1 MKKIILHIIPAFIA
15 ILPAPLHAQQTPMIS
30 QYMMNKYLV
39 NPALAGVKGYTN
51 ISFTARQQYS
61 MLQNAPRTFILSA
74 DTRLLE
80 DSWIRRKQKVEKK
93 AKNASRNKNVGIG
106 GYLFNDRNGI
116 INRTGMQFSYAYH
129 INFENQYQLSFGL
142 SVSAYQFKLNAEDAL
157 LQSYDDPLL
166 NNNKTTFFVPDANA
180 GIYISGKGLY
190 AGLSASQ
197 LFGSS
202 IKLGQNKYENYKTLR
217 HFYLL
222 GGYKWL
228 VSHSVILEPSFLARA
243 TVDAFVTDATLR
255 LYYQTNYWIGA
266 TYRTNQTLAFMAGF
280 MVDDIYLGYSY
291 DATLGALQNY
301 SGGSHELMV
310 GIRLGDNSTR
320 RSRWL
325 RPDVSEIGE

>member
-1 MKKIILHIIPAFIA
+1 MRKIILYIIPAFI
-15 ILPAPLHAQQTPMIS
+15 LVLSLSLQAQQTPVIS

-51 ISFTARQQYS
+51 INFTARQQYS
-61 MLQNAPRTFILSA
+61 MLQNAPRTFILSGE
-74 DTRLLE
+74 TRLLE
-80 DSWIRRKQKVEKK
+80 DSWIRRKNKVEKK
-93 AKNASRNKNVGIG
+93 AKNASRNKNVGLG
-106 GYLFNDRNGI
+106 AYFFNDRNGI
-116 INRTGMQFSYAYH
+116 TNRTGMQFSYAYH
-129 INFENQYQLSFGL
+129 INFQNQYQLSFGL
-142 SVSAYQFKLNAEDAL
+142 SVSGYQFKLDDYGPVY
-157 LQSYDDPLL
+157 SPDDPLL
-166 NNNKTTFFVPDANA
+166 NNSKKTFFVPDANA

-202 IKLGQNKYENYKTLR
+202 IKLGQNKFENYKTLR

-222 GGYKWL
+222 AGYKWL
-228 VSHSVILEPSFLARA
+228 VSHTVILEPSFLARA
-243 TVDAFVTDATLR
+243 TIDAYVLDATLR

-266 TYRTNQTLAFMAGF
+266 SYRTNRTLAFMAGF
-280 MVDDIYLGYSY
+280 MVDGIYLGYAY
-291 DATLGALQNY
+291 DATLGAFQNY

-310 GIRLGDNSTR
+310 GLRLGDNSTR

>member
-1 MKKIILHIIPAFIA
+1 MKKIIQYIIPAFILV
-15 ILPAPLHAQQTPMIS
+15 LPASLQAQQTPVIS

-61 MLQNAPRTFILSA
+61 MLQNAPRTFVLSG

-80 DSWIRRKQKVEKK
+80 DSWIRRKQKVEKNS
-93 AKNASRNKNVGIG
+93 KNASRNKNVGIG
-106 GYLFNDRNGI
+106 GYIFNDRNGI
-116 INRTGMQFSYAYH
+116 INRTGAQFTYAYH
-129 INFENQYQLSFGL
+129 INFNNQYQLSFGL
-142 SVSAYQFKLNAEDAL
+142 SVSAYQFKLDASHAL
-157 LQSYDDPLL
+157 RYNTDDPLL
-166 NNNKTTFFVPDANA
+166 DNNKTTIFVPDANA

-190 AGLSASQ
+190 AGLSADQ

-202 IKLGQNKYENYKTLR
+202 LQLGQNKFENFKTLR
-217 HFYLL
+217 HFYLI

-228 VSHSVILEPSFLARA
+228 VSHTVILEPSILARA
-243 TVDAFVTDATLR
+243 TVDAFVMDATAR
-255 LYYQTNYWIGA
+255 LFYQTNYWIGV
-266 TYRTNQTLAFMAGF
+266 TYRTNKTMAFMAGF
-280 MVDDIYLGYSY
+280 MVDGIYLGYAY

>member
-1 MKKIILHIIPAFIA
+1 MKKIIPYIIPVFM
-15 ILPAPLHAQQTPMIS
+15 LVVPGTLQAQQTPVIS

-51 ISFTARQQYS
+51 IIFTARQQYS
-61 MLQNAPRTFILSA
+61 MLQNAPRTFVLSG

-80 DSWIRRKQKVEKK
+80 DSWIRRKQKVEKNS
-93 AKNASRNKNVGIG
+93 KNASRNKNVGIG
-106 GYLFNDRNGI
+106 GYIYNDRNGI
-116 INRTGMQFSYAYH
+116 INRTGAQFTYAYH
-129 INFENQYQLSFGL
+129 INFNNQYQLSFGL
-142 SVSAYQFKLNAEDAL
+142 SISAYQFKLDASNTPRYNL
-157 LQSYDDPLL
+157 DDPLL
-166 NNNKTTFFVPDANA
+166 DNNKTTFFVPDANA

-202 IKLGQNKYENYKTLR
+202 IKLGQNQFEDYKTLR
-217 HFYLL
+217 HFYLI

-243 TVDAFVTDATLR
+243 TVDAYVMDATLR
-255 LYYQTNYWIGA
+255 LFYQTNYWIGVS
-266 TYRTNQTLAFMAGF
+266 YRTSQTVAFMAGF
-280 MVDDIYLGYSY
+280 MVDDIFLGYAY
-291 DATLGALQNY
+291 DATMGELQNY

>member
-1 MKKIILHIIPAFIA
+1 MKKITQYIILAFMLV
-15 ILPAPLHAQQTPMIS
+15 LPAALQAQQTPVIS
-30 QYMMNKYLV
+30 QYMMNKFLV

-51 ISFTARQQYS
+51 INFTARQQYS
-61 MLQNAPRTFILSA
+61 MFQNAPRTFVLSGE
-74 DTRLLE
+74 TRLLE

-106 GYLFNDRNGI
+106 GYIFNDRNGI
-116 INRTGMQFSYAYH
+116 TNRTGAQFTYAYH
-129 INFENQYQLSFGL
+129 INFDNQYQLSFGL
-142 SVSAYQFKLNAEDAL
+142 SVSGYQYKLDLEGVPVYSTN
-157 LQSYDDPLL
+157 DPVL

-180 GIYISGKGLY
+180 GVYVSGKGLY

-197 LFGSS
+197 LFGASL
-202 IKLGQNKYENYKTLR
+202 KLGQNKYENYETLR
-217 HFYLL
+217 HFYLI

-228 VSHSVILEPSFLARA
+228 VSHTVILEPSFLARA
-243 TVDAFVTDATLR
+243 TVDAFVLDASAKLF
-255 LYYQTNYWIGA
+255 YQMNYWIGA
-266 TYRTNQTLAFMAGF
+266 TYRTNQTLALMAGF
-280 MVDDIYLGYSY
+280 MVDGIYLGYAY

>member
-1 MKKIILHIIPAFIA
+1 MKKIIQYIIPAFMLV
-15 ILPAPLHAQQTPMIS
+15 LPATLQAQQTPVIS

-61 MLQNAPRTFILSA
+61 QLHHAPRTFVLSGE
-74 DTRLLE
+74 TRLLE

-106 GYLFNDRNGI
+106 GFIYNDRNGI
-116 INRTGMQFSYAYH
+116 INRTGAQFTYAYH
-129 INFENQYQLSFGL
+129 INFNNQYQLSFGL
-142 SVSAYQFKLNAEDAL
+142 SISAYQFKLDATNSPIYNL
-157 LQSYDDPLL
+157 DDPLL

-190 AGLSASQ
+190 AGLSAAQ

-202 IKLGQNKYENYKTLR
+202 LKLGQNKFDDFKTLR
-217 HFYLL
+217 HFNFI

-228 VSHSVILEPSFLARA
+228 VSHTVILEPSFLARA
-243 TVDAFVTDATLR
+243 TVDAFVMDATAR
-255 LYYQTNYWIGA
+255 LFYQTNYWIGV
-266 TYRTNQTLAFMAGF
+266 TYRTNNTMAFMAGF
-280 MVDDIYLGYSY
+280 MVDGIYLGYAY
-291 DATLGALQNY
+291 DASMGELQNY

>member
-1 MKKIILHIIPAFIA
+1 MRKIIQYIIPAFILV
-15 ILPAPLHAQQTPMIS
+15 LPATLQAQQTPVIS
-30 QYMMNKYLV
+30 QYMMNKFLV

-61 MLQNAPRTFILSA
+61 MLQNAPRTFFLSG

-80 DSWIRRKQKVEKK
+80 DSWIRRKPKVEKK

-106 GYLFNDRNGI
+106 GYIFNDRNGI
-116 INRTGMQFSYAYH
+116 TNRTGAQLSYAYH
-129 INFENQYQLSFGL
+129 INFNNQYQLSFGL
-142 SVSAYQFKLNAEDAL
+142 SVSGYQYKLDMEGVPVYNT
-157 LQSYDDPLL
+157 DDPLL

-202 IKLGQNKYENYKTLR
+202 IKLGQNQFEDYKTLR
-217 HFYLL
+217 HFYLI

-228 VSHSVILEPSFLARA
+228 VSHTVILEPSFLARA
-243 TVDAFVTDATLR
+243 TVDAFVLDATAR
-255 LYYQTNYWIGA
+255 LFYQTNYWIGV
-266 TYRTNQTLAFMAGF
+266 TYRTNQTLALMAGF
-280 MVDDIYLGYSY
+280 MVDGIYLGYAY
-291 DATLGALQNY
+291 DATLGAFQNY

>member
-1 MKKIILHIIPAFIA
+1 MRKIILYIIPAFILG
-15 ILPAPLHAQQTPMIS
+15 LPVSLRAQQTPMIS
-30 QYMMNKYLV
+30 QYMMNKFLV

-61 MLQNAPRTFILSA
+61 MLENAPQTFVLSG

-106 GYLFNDRNGI
+106 GYFFNDRNGI
-116 INRTGMQFSYAYH
+116 TNRTGLQFTYAYH
-129 INFENQYQLSFGL
+129 INFDNQYQLSFGL
-142 SVSAYQFKLNAEDAL
+142 SVIGYQFKLDARNAL
-157 LQSYDDPLL
+157 IYSSNDPLL
-166 NNNKTTFFVPDANA
+166 NNHKTTFFVPDANA
-180 GIYISGKGLY
+180 GIYVSGKGLY

-197 LFGSS
+197 LFGSY
-202 IKLGQNKYENYKTLR
+202 IKLGQNKFENYKTLR
-217 HFYLL
+217 HFYLV

-228 VSHSVILEPSFLARA
+228 VSHAVVLEPSFLARS
-243 TVDAFVTDATLR
+243 TVDAFVLDATLR
-255 LYYQTNYWIGA
+255 LFYQTDYWIGA
-266 TYRTNQTLAFMAGF
+266 TYRTNKTLALMAGF
-280 MVDDIYLGYSY
+280 MVDDVFLGYAY

>member
-1 MKKIILHIIPAFIA
+1 MKKTIRYFLAALITV
-15 ILPAPLHAQQTPMIS
+15 LPAVLNAQQTPVIS
-30 QYMMNKYLV
+30 QYMMNKYLI

-51 ISFTARQQYS
+51 INFTARQQYNL
-61 MLQNAPRTFILSA
+61 LQNAPRTFILSA
-74 DTRLLE
+74 ETRLLE

-93 AKNASRNKNVGIG
+93 AKNASRNKNVGVG
-106 GYLFNDRNGI
+106 GYFFNDRNGI

-142 SVSAYQFKLNAEDAL
+142 SVSAYQFKLDAQNAL
-157 LQSYDDPLL
+157 INSIDDPLL
-166 NNNKTTFFVPDANA
+166 INNKTTFFVPDANA

-190 AGLSASQ
+190 AGLSAAQ

-222 GGYKWL
+222 GGYRWL
-228 VSHSVILEPSFLARA
+228 VAHSVILEPSFLARA
-243 TVDAFVTDATLR
+243 TAEAFVMDASLR

-266 TYRTNQTLAFMAGF
+266 SYRTNQTLAFMAGF
-280 MVDDIYLGYSY
+280 MVDDIYLGYAY
-291 DATLGALQNY
+291 DATMGAFQNY

-310 GIRLGDNSTR
+310 GVRLGDNSTR

>member
-1 MKKIILHIIPAFIA
+1 MRKIILYIIPAFILG
-15 ILPAPLHAQQTPMIS
+15 LPVSLQAQQTPMIS
-30 QYMMNKYLV
+30 QYMMNKFLV

-61 MLQNAPRTFILSA
+61 MLENEPQTFILSG

-93 AKNASRNKNVGIG
+93 AKNASRNKNIGIG
-106 GYLFNDRNGI
+106 GYFFNDRNGI
-116 INRTGMQFSYAYH
+116 TNRTGLQFTYAYH
-129 INFENQYQLSFGL
+129 INFDNQYQLSFGL
-142 SVSAYQFKLNAEDAL
+142 SVIGYQFKLDARNAL
-157 LQSYDDPLL
+157 IYSTNDPLL
-166 NNNKTTFFVPDANA
+166 NNHKTTFFVPDANA
-180 GIYISGKGLY
+180 GIYVSGKGLY

-197 LFGSS
+197 LFGSY
-202 IKLGQNKYENYKTLR
+202 IKLGQNKFENYKTLR
-217 HFYLL
+217 HFYLV

-228 VSHSVILEPSFLARA
+228 VSHAVVLEPSLLARS
-243 TVDAFVTDATLR
+243 TVDAFVMDATLR
-255 LYYQTNYWIGA
+255 LFYQTDYWIGA
-266 TYRTNQTLAFMAGF
+266 TYRTNKTLALMAGF
-280 MVDDIYLGYSY
+280 MVDDVYLGYAY
-291 DATLGALQNY
+291 DATLGAIQNY

>member
-1 MKKIILHIIPAFIA
+1 MRKIILFIIPALFLV
-15 ILPAPLHAQQTPMIS
+15 LPVSLQAQQTPLMS
-30 QYMMNKYLV
+30 QYMMNKFLV

-51 ISFTARQQYS
+51 ISFTARQQYR
-61 MLQNAPRTFILSA
+61 MLQNAPRTFVLSG

-80 DSWIRRKQKVEKK
+80 DSWIRRKNKVEKK
-93 AKNASRNKNVGIG
+93 AKNASRNKNVGLG
-106 GYLFNDRNGI
+106 GYFFNDRNGI
-116 INRTGMQFSYAYH
+116 TNRTGMQFTYAYH

-142 SVSAYQFKLNAEDAL
+142 SVSGYQFKLDD
-157 LQSYDDPLL
+157 YGVPVYTPDDPLL
-166 NNNKTTFFVPDANA
+166 NSSKKTFFVPDANA
-180 GIYISGKGLY
+180 GIYVSGKGLY
-190 AGLSASQ
+190 LGLSASQ

-202 IKLGQNKYENYKTLR
+202 IKLGQNKFENFKTLR
-217 HFYLL
+217 HFYLV

-228 VSHSVILEPSFLARA
+228 VSHAVVLEPSFLARA
-243 TVDAFVTDATLR
+243 TIDAYVMDATLR
-255 LYYQTNYWIGA
+255 LFYQTNYWIGA

-280 MVDDIYLGYSY
+280 MVDDIYIGYAY
-291 DATLGALQNY
+291 DATMGALQNY

>member
-1 MKKIILHIIPAFIA
+1 MRKIIQYIIPAFILV
-15 ILPAPLHAQQTPMIS
+15 LPVSLQAQQTPVIS

-61 MLQNAPRTFILSA
+61 MFQNAPRTFFLSG

-93 AKNASRNKNVGIG
+93 SKNASRNKNVGLG
-106 GYLFNDRNGI
+106 GYFFNDRNGI
-116 INRTGMQFSYAYH
+116 TNRTGAQFTYAYH

-142 SVSAYQFKLNAEDAL
+142 SVSGYQYKLDLEGVPVYSNN
-157 LQSYDDPLL
+157 DPLL
-166 NNNKTTFFVPDANA
+166 NNSKRTFFVPDANV

-197 LFGSS
+197 LFGSY
-202 IKLGQNKYENYKTLR
+202 IKLGQDKYEDFETLR
-217 HFYLL
+217 HFYLIA
-222 GGYKWL
+222 GYKWL
-228 VSHSVILEPSFLARA
+228 VSHTVILEPSILARA
-243 TVDAFVTDATLR
+243 TIDAYVVDVSAR
-255 LYYQTNYWIGA
+255 LFYQTNYWIGA
-266 TYRTNQTLAFMAGF
+266 TYRTNQTLVLMAGF
-280 MVDDIYLGYSY
+280 MVDGIYLGYAY

>member
-1 MKKIILHIIPAFIA
+1 MRKIIQYIIPAFILV
-15 ILPAPLHAQQTPMIS
+15 LPVSLQAQQTPVIS
-30 QYMMNKYLV
+30 QYMMNKFLV

-51 ISFTARQQYS
+51 IGFTARQQYS
-61 MLQNAPRTFILSA
+61 LLENAPRTFILSA

-80 DSWIRRKQKVEKK
+80 DSWIRRRRKVEKK
-93 AKNASRNKNVGIG
+93 AKNATRNKNVGIG
-106 GYLFNDRNGI
+106 GYFFNDRNGI
-116 INRTGMQFSYAYH
+116 TNRTGMQFTYAYH

-142 SVSAYQFKLNAEDAL
+142 SFSGYQYKLDAGNALIYSAN
-157 LQSYDDPLL
+157 DPLL

-180 GIYISGKGLY
+180 GIYVSGKGLY

-202 IKLGQNKYENYKTLR
+202 IKLGQNKFENYKTLR
-217 HFYLL
+217 HFYLIS
-222 GGYKWL
+222 GYKWL
-228 VSHSVILEPSFLARA
+228 VSHAVILEPSFLAKA
-243 TVDAFVTDATLR
+243 TVDAFMLDATLR
-255 LYYQTNYWIGA
+255 LFYQTNYWIGA
-266 TYRTNQTLAFMAGF
+266 TYRTNQTLALMAGF
-280 MVDDIYLGYSY
+280 MVNGIYLGYAY
-291 DATLGALQNY
+291 DATMGALQNY